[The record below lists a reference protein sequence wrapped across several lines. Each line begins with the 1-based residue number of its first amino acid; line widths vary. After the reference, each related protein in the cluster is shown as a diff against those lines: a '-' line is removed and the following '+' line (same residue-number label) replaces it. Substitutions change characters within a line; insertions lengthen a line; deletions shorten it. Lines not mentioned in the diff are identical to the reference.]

1 MPTQQITCFHCNFFS
16 VGISALNFQKS
27 LKRKIKFAETYCC
40 NQGIKDL
47 IERSL
52 GGARAKKK
60 QHSYSL
66 YNKRA
71 IRKPKT
77 HLYIGQK

>member
-1 MPTQQITCFHCNFFS
+1 MIGYRDALASNKMLTQQITCFLCNFFS

-52 GGARAKKK
+52 GGARAKKNNTVI
-60 QHSYSL
+60 H
-66 YNKRA
+66 
-71 IRKPKT
+71 
-77 HLYIGQK
+77 